1 MNIER
6 PDPSKLMEYV
16 KTRGR
21 GAERTILILTKNY
34 QHFSNVYN
42 TEIGQDLLSYK
53 VKRHNLLIEKILD
66 KSMLEP
72 ERKEALR
79 EFFWLDNEIGMESKK
94 MQGYLEAVVK
104 INK

>member
-6 PDPSKLMEYV
+6 PDPTKLMDYV

-21 GAERTILILTKNY
+21 SAERTVLILTKNY
-34 QHFSNVYN
+34 QHFSAVYN
-42 TEIGQDLLSYK
+42 TEIGLDLLSYK
-53 VKRHNLLIEKILD
+53 VKRHNQLIEKILD
-66 KSMLEP
+66 KGIIATDREQ
-72 ERKEALR
+72 ALQ

-94 MQGYLEAVVK
+94 INGYLEAVEK